1 MYGAPPFTVGCVSA
15 VLRES
20 DGVLAAVA
28 VGYLLAAVAVAVLL
42 IRWRIS
48 RGVPAGIASRLSLAE
63 VGMVAGT
70 LPFVVVIL
78 TPTRAE
84 SRIVTPVDGLHEVF
98 SQGPAYGF
106 VQIVGN
112 LLVFAA
118 FGLLAPVRW
127 RVGALTVLLVAA
139 GAAAVLEVLQY
150 VLDLGRVTDLG
161 DVILNSAGA
170 GLAALVTSRS
180 RVAGTRA
187 PSVVGSRY
195 GERSTVT
202 DREP

>member
-1 MYGAPPFTVGCVSA
+1 VSA

-42 IRWRIS
+42 IRWRM
-48 RGVPAGIASRLSLAE
+48 RRDVPAGTARRRSLAE

-70 LPFVVVIL
+70 LPFVAVIL

-84 SRIVTPVDGLHEVF
+84 SRIVTPIEGLHDVF
-98 SQGPAYGF
+98 SQGLAYGVF
-106 VQIVGN
+106 QIVGN

-139 GAAAVLEVLQY
+139 GASAVLEVLQY

-170 GLAALVTSRS
+170 GLAALVTSRR
-180 RVAGTRA
+180 RVTETRA